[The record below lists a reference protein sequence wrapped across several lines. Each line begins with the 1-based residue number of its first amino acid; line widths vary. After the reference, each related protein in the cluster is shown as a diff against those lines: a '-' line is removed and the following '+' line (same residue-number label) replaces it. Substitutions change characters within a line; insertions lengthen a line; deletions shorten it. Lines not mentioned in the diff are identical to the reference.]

1 MKIRLLPIAIFVV
14 MILTLLFPVTTIT
27 KDSPIINS
35 SNGISGSHIQ
45 ENLFI
50 AGAEGQGQQ
59 SNAISYFSREITGLS
74 LPVLNTYDAVSQHN
88 GSLDLTP
95 YLLPGWTLYNVTM
108 KIDNITAAPE
118 RETVGVNPQTESFKI
133 YKVSDSPLI
142 LVRALTQGFYN
153 RPHNGSLLNYSIY
166 YQTFGYGNP
175 TYGYAYAYVLSDYS
189 SFSSNVT
196 NPVNLTSKETG
207 YEWATYTTRNTILNA
222 TSTYYTTINGLNL
235 NYVSGNYPT
244 IQWYSESSQGNFYT
258 DIYTSAWSGTN
269 QNFEALFNYT
279 YIPWD
284 TGLDRPMLFQTPS
297 EVSLTAN
304 STPVLTTDSY
314 TFTSNSQNITSIK
327 FNSNQSAYIYNN
339 MTLWYRRTVTASSS
353 WSAPTAGNRI
363 LWNRTTTVSY
373 PVVTSITDR
382 YMNISVHSD
391 WTTTGFYNGTNVAN
405 HTSYETFGVMV
416 RVSSMTNGIWTL
428 TSSAPNYVTDILSPD
443 SVCITNDMTITNLIQ
458 DSLAVNATD
467 GSTNLTIW
475 QDSTIV
481 VHPAN
486 ETVINGATTYTWDID
501 LDTTNNGTYRIEVY
515 WANGTEAGYLTR
527 EFIVYYPTTLTSRD
541 SSISAF
547 TDSSFDISV
556 YFNET
561 FTPKALDGSYAGV
574 STVYSFDGGT
584 WTLMTDQGNGTWIAT
599 ISTAG
604 FTAGTYHVRVNG
616 SGYAIE
622 NQSITIDVIL
632 TYDTDPLTVNW
643 SPSHLDNISYL
654 QSTNLTVQYDFVN
667 GTPIPDALVTVTDYT
682 TTWTLHYD
690 SGMGYYW
697 LQFNGTDAPGLGTHP
712 LNISASKV
720 GYESQYNSSQS
731 LTIYN
736 EPTSITVTWSPA
748 NVTIPY
754 TDSLNLQ
761 VDYTYGAGDV
771 PSGFALV
778 NVTIDGTTYPLTYTG
793 SVWNVSIAGSVLK
806 LGIHS
811 AYISAWSHGYVS
823 QSNTTSGINVT
834 LAPNSF
840 IVIWENPS
848 DLNATYTELVNI
860 TVIYTYNSNPV
871 PGATVRL
878 YLNSTR
884 IYDLTLSAVDDRWH
898 LLLNASDVGLGPWNA
913 TILANQTGYDTGR
926 QTDTLTVVVDACT
939 AAPNWSSTTIYYTH
953 TENLDITVLDSFGQP
968 VTDVLVNATYRGTS
982 YNLTHVGGGIY
993 RLTLDGHDGMGTFNI
1008 QIWTWRYGLANHS
1021 LTVQVE
1027 IVETPTSGDMVTLI
1041 GGFNNTTLY
1050 HDGWVLFTVTL
1061 RDVDNNPIVGMIA
1074 NLTTT
1079 TTIYHL
1085 TDNGDGTYQL
1095 NLTGYELGIITLS
1108 GNFTADLFGYV
1119 SWTTAISIDVE
1130 PVPTRVEFTVGSIPT
1145 EMYLNQTIQ
1154 ITLEYVNAHS
1164 NALTDPTAMTFTW
1177 AGSPLTY
1184 SEPTAG
1190 RFSFTLSAVDL
1201 ALATHNL
1208 YISLARGNYSS
1219 QVIDDDI
1226 LVRAVHTELTT
1237 DTLYREYENETIR
1250 FTVVFRDTDRNL
1262 KLAGRQVNA
1271 TISGST
1277 YMMHYNSEDE
1287 SYYLDFLIV
1296 LSPGSYV
1303 IVFAGAAPGYDQCQV
1318 NTTLIV
1324 DAKAVTTLTIELVGK
1339 VVMGAPVAVR
1349 ATLSEGTQPIIG
1361 ATVYFHVTVFYAS
1374 GDNITAVI
1382 GRETDEQ
1389 GVAELTY
1396 VIPTSDT
1403 IPSSLKIVAEYRG
1416 ARDKW
1421 NAASIPL
1428 NTSVE
1433 PDIGTALTQ
1442 LFATPPGWLL
1452 LAVIAG
1458 SIVSGVKLRKRRA
1471 SKRAG
1476 RLSGL
1481 KSRYDD
1487 FLSLNSLRHFMI
1499 VYKDRGT
1506 CIFYH
1511 PFGEHRIHA
1520 DLISGFISAMTSMYG
1535 EIKGS
1540 GDRGALE
1547 EIGYAG
1553 LRVASYNGN
1562 LVIGLLIAETSMTP
1576 EIRKRLQN
1584 FVKEFEKEYKSD
1596 LTDWTGLMDCFDPE
1610 WIVSTL
1616 YSELGYQIVLPHT
1629 IRMRHSRLS
1638 GREKKLLSYI
1648 QQDLESQGKSEFRVG
1663 EYLDKAAEMLKAP
1676 KMMVLD
1682 MFIRLEEINAIQ
1694 PIDIATVLQRQGHLP
1709 TTVEGMSTPYS
1720 IREDAPEAEE
1730 ASEES
1735 SAPDT
1740 VDFSVESTEDSE
1752 STSDTDESVEQFV
1765 AEVERLLQEER
1776 AKELSDDSEK
1786 STDGSDDSDVSEEE
1800 E

>member
-1 MKIRLLPIAIFVV
+1 MKIRLLSIAMLFV
-14 MILTLLFPVTTIT
+14 MILTLLFPVTPIT
-27 KDSPIINS
+27 KDSPVITS
-35 SNGISGSHIQ
+35 TNGTLGPTIQ

-50 AGAEGQGQQ
+50 ADAGGQGQQ
-59 SNAISYFSREITGLS
+59 SGATVYFTQDIPSQTLS
-74 LPVLNTYDAVSQHN
+74 VLNTYATPATHN
-88 GSLDLTP
+88 GNLDLTP
-95 YLLPGWTLYNVTM
+95 YLIPGWTLYKVEMN
-108 KIDNITAAPE
+108 IDNITATAE
-118 RETVGVNPQTESFKI
+118 RQTLNVVPNDHIKI
-133 YKVSDSPLI
+133 ENNSGYTTD
-142 LVRALTQGFYN
+142 ALYQAFYY
-153 RPHNGSLLNYSIY
+153 RTHDGKLLNYTLGYMAPY
-166 YQTFGYGNP
+166 YDTSLGK
-175 TYGYAYAYVLSDYS
+175 AWLVVRSDYS
-189 SFSSNVT
+189 NPSTNISSWISPFT
-196 NPVNLTSKETG
+196 QIITET
-207 YEWATYTTRNTILNA
+207 TVSHDVSSDNTILNA
-222 TSTYYTTINGLNL
+222 SSYYYVVIDGTAMTGTKVSSDWYFNKIYWDSQTILGVETG
-235 NYVSGNYPT
+235 YHGRDDAWRQYSG
-244 IQWYSESSQGNFYT
+244 IARE
-258 DIYTSAWSGTN
+258 
-269 QNFEALFNYT
+269 EAELNYT
-279 YIPWD
+279 YVPWNK
-284 TGLDRPMLFQTPS
+284 TESRPIVYSQPT
-297 EVSLTAN
+297 EVSLSAN
-304 STPVLTTDSY
+304 STSVVGDKWL
-314 TFTSNSQNITSIK
+314 FTSVSNITQISFSSNQSVNIYHNLTLWYKQDVLSSSTWSSASSGGNVDWNITS
-327 FNSNQSAYIYNN
+327 
-339 MTLWYRRTVTASSS
+339 LV
-353 WSAPTAGNRI
+353 
-363 LWNRTTTVSY
+363 LY
-373 PVVTSITDR
+373 PQIAQQR
-382 YMNISVHSD
+382 YLNLTKQVD
-391 WTTTGFYNGTNVAN
+391 WTTTGFYNGTDPTN
-405 HTSYETFGVMV
+405 HSTYTTMADSIT
-416 RVSSMTNGIWTL
+416 VSTMTNGTWTL
-428 TSSAPNYVTDILSPD
+428 TCTAPNYVTEIITRD
-443 SVCITNDMTITNLIQ
+443 SVSITDNLLITNTIQ
-458 DSLAVNATD
+458 DTGANNATT

-475 QDSTIV
+475 QDSARV
-481 VHPAN
+481 AHPAN
-486 ETVINGATTYTWDID
+486 ETVVNGATTYTWDID
-501 LDTTNNGTYRIEVY
+501 SDTTNNGTYRIEVY

-527 EFIVYYPTTLTSRD
+527 EFIVYYPTTLTSQD
-541 SSISAF
+541 ASISTF

-574 STVYSFDGGT
+574 STVYSFDGSA
-584 WTLMTDQGNGTWIAT
+584 WTSMTDQGNGTWTAT

-604 FTAGTYHVRVNG
+604 FTAGTYQVRVNG

-622 NQSITIDVIL
+622 NQSITIDVTL
-632 TYDTDPLTVNW
+632 TYDTLPLVVAW
-643 SPSHLDNISYL
+643 SNTDNISYT
-654 QSTNLTVQYDFVN
+654 SHTNLTVQYNFVN
-667 GTPIPDALVTVTDYT
+667 GTHISEALVTVTDYT
-682 TTWTLHYD
+682 HTWTLQYD
-690 SGMGYYW
+690 SSGGYYW
-697 LQFNGTDAPGLGTHP
+697 LQFNGTDAPGLGTHT
-712 LNISASKV
+712 LNISASKT
-720 GYESQYNSSQS
+720 GYESQYDSSQS
-731 LTIYN
+731 LSIYK
-736 EPTSITVTWSPA
+736 EPTSITVTWTPA

-761 VDYTYGAGDV
+761 VDYTYGTGDV
-771 PSGFALV
+771 PSGSALV
-778 NVTIDGTTYPLTYTG
+778 NVTIDGVTYPLTYIG
-793 SVWNVSIAGSVLK
+793 SVWNVSLAGSDLK
-806 LGIHS
+806 LGIHT
-811 AYISAWSHGYVS
+811 AYISAWSYGYAP
-823 QSNTTSGINVT
+823 QSNTTSGINIT

-860 TVIYTYNSNPV
+860 TVIYTYDSDPV

-884 IYDLTLSAVDDRWH
+884 PYDFTLSPVDDRWH
-898 LLLNASDVGLGPWNA
+898 LLLNASDVGLGKWNA
-913 TILANQTGYDTGR
+913 TILANRTGYDTGR
-926 QTDTLTVVVDACT
+926 QTDTLTVVVDVCT
-939 AAPNWSSTTIYYTH
+939 AAPNWSSTTVYYTH
-953 TENLDITVLDSFGQP
+953 TENLDITVLDSFGHP
-968 VTDVLVNATYRGTS
+968 VTDALVNATYRGS
-982 YNLTHVGGGIY
+982 NYNLTHVGGGIY
-993 RLTLDGHDGMGTFNI
+993 RLTIDGHDGMGAFNI
-1008 QIWTWRYGLANHS
+1008 QVWTWRYGLVNHS
-1021 LTVQVE
+1021 LTVHIE
-1027 IVETPTSGDMVTLI
+1027 IVETPISGDLLTGF
-1041 GGFNNTTLY
+1041 GGFDNTALY
-1050 HDGWVLFTVTL
+1050 HDGWVIFTVTL
-1061 RDVDNNPIVGMIA
+1061 RDVDNNSIVGMTV

-1095 NLTGYELGIITLS
+1095 NLTGYELGIVTLS
-1108 GNFTADLFGYV
+1108 GNFTADLFGYD
-1119 SWTTAISIDVE
+1119 SWKTTISLDVE
-1130 PVPTRVEFTVGSIPT
+1130 PVPTRVDVIVGTIPT

-1154 ITLEYVNAHS
+1154 ITLEYVNTHT
-1164 NALTDPTAMTFTW
+1164 NALIDPTATTFTW
-1177 AGSPLTY
+1177 AGSSLTY

-1201 ALATHNL
+1201 AFGAHNL
-1208 YISLARGNYSS
+1208 YISLSRSNYSG
-1219 QVIDDDI
+1219 QVIDSDI
-1226 LVRAVHTELTT
+1226 IVRAVHTEITT
-1237 DTLYREYENETIR
+1237 NTLYQEYENETIR
-1250 FTVVFRDTDRNL
+1250 FTVEFRDTDRNL
-1262 KLAGRQVNA
+1262 ILAGRQVNV

-1277 YMMHYNSEDE
+1277 YMMHYDSEDE

-1296 LSPGSYV
+1296 LSPGSYT
-1303 IVFAGAAPGYDQCQV
+1303 ITFAGAAPGYDRCEA

-1324 DAKAVTTLTIELVGK
+1324 NPKAVTTLTIELVGK
-1339 VVMGAPVAVR
+1339 VVVGAPVVVR
-1349 ATLSEGTQPIIG
+1349 ATLTEGTHPIIG
-1361 ATVYFHVTVFYAS
+1361 ATVYFHVMVFYSS
-1374 GDNITAVI
+1374 GDNVTSVI
-1382 GRETDEQ
+1382 GRETDEH

-1396 VIPTSDT
+1396 IIPTSDT
-1403 IPSSLKIVAEYRG
+1403 VASSLAITAEYRG
-1416 ARDKW
+1416 TRDKW
-1421 NAASIPL
+1421 RADSIPL

-1452 LAVIAG
+1452 LALVAG
-1458 SIVSGVKLRKRRA
+1458 SVVTGVKLRRRRA

-1553 LRVASYNGN
+1553 LRVASYNGD
-1562 LVIGLLIAETSMTP
+1562 LVIGILIAETSMTP

-1720 IREDAPEAEE
+1720 VREDAPEAEE

-1740 VDFSVESTEDSE
+1740 VDSSVESTEDSE

-1776 AKELSDDSEK
+1776 AKDLSDDSEK